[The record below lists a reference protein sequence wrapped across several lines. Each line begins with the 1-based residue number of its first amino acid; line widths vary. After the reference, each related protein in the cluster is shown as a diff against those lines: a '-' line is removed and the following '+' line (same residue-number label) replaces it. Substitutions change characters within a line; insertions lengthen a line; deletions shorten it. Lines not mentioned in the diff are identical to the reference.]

1 MLRTFFL
8 LTTLSLLLV
17 ACGGGASGP
26 TAEISADMTD
36 LMFTPANFEV
46 PAGAEVT
53 LKLSN
58 NGAVEHNFVILK
70 QGAEFTTGADI
81 KPEDIIIDAKL
92 AAGESGDFT
101 FKIDEAGEY
110 KVVCNVPGHF
120 EAGMVGTL
128 TVK

>member
-1 MLRTFFL
+1 MFRNILI
-8 LTTLSLLLV
+8 LTALAIILA
-17 ACGGGASGP
+17 ACGGSSGP

-46 PAGAEVT
+46 PAGANVT
-53 LKLSN
+53 LKLTNS
-58 NGAVEHNFVILK
+58 GAVEHNFVILK
-70 QGAEFTTGADI
+70 QGAVYTSGADI

-92 AAGESGDFT
+92 AAGQSGEFT

-110 KVVCNVPGHF
+110 AVVCNIPGHL

>member
-1 MLRTFFL
+1 MFRTIIL
-8 LTTLSLLLV
+8 ITALSLVLV
-17 ACGGGASGP
+17 ACGGSTSGP

-36 LMFTPANFEV
+36 LMFTPTNFEV

-53 LKLSN
+53 LKLTNS
-58 NGAVEHNFVILK
+58 GAVEHNFVILK
-70 QGAEFTTGADI
+70 QDAVYTSGADI

-92 AAGESGDFT
+92 AAGTSGEFT
-101 FKIDEAGEY
+101 FKIDEPGEY
-110 KVVCNVPGHF
+110 NVVCNVPGHL